1 MLHKSYFSIVN
12 WVGYWC
18 CVLLGPQIWARQSG
32 RWVLALGSGCA
43 PGCCWHG
50 SWVCFFSP
58 CSRVWEIKVLT
69 EPVNLA
75 QFGGCGCR
83 CGLNHLFT
91 ATAKF
96 CLVVYLSLFCLLGAV
111 CFFVCLI
118 QVCLLFSI
126 IFCLFFSLLLSLY
139 FFVFL
144 LLVFML
150 FSSPVFHQL
159 WHKKKRMLYNVSLF
173 FSNNYSFN
181 QLQRIINQSTWGNI
195 INTATGLY
203 QCIKPSVKGGA
214 LFMWEW
220 CIKSNIL

>member
-111 CFFVCLI
+111 CFLCAWYRSVCSFLLSFV
-118 QVCLLFSI
+118 
-126 IFCLFFSLLLSLY
+126 FFSLSFCPFTFLYSFFLSLCY
-139 FFVFL
+139 FL
-144 LLVFML
+144 LLCFT
-150 FSSPVFHQL
+150 SSDI
-159 WHKKKRMLYNVSLF
+159 KKKECYTMYHY
-173 FSNNYSFN
+173 FS
-181 QLQRIINQSTWGNI
+181 QIIIPLISYRE
-195 INTATGLY
+195 LL
-203 QCIKPSVKGGA
+203 IKVHEVT
-214 LFMWEW
+214 L
-220 CIKSNIL
+220 